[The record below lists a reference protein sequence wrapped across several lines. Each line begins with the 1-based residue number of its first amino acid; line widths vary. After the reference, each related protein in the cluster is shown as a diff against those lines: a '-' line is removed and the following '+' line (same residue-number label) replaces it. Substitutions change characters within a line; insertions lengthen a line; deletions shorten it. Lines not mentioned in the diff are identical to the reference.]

1 MLRQVLWEA
10 CCWWDF
16 PDGCLN
22 WHCLDWFKGYL
33 TCCQSTRWMVE
44 EWFEGF
50 LCLQRQL
57 NAITIDLIINKEGFT
72 MTELIQRVL
81 PAVQKPARYTGGEYN
96 EIKKDLSDVRVRV
109 AFCFPDTY
117 EIGMSNV
124 GMRILY
130 GVMNEMDGVW
140 CERVFAPWG
149 DMEAEMRKHN
159 LPLWALE
166 SQDPIRDFDMIAF
179 TIGYEMAY
187 SNVLNM
193 LNLAG
198 IPLHAKDRHDLK
210 GIVFA
215 GGVCTFNPEPLADFF
230 DFFSLGEGEESTVEI
245 VALYDRA
252 KAEGWTKDQFLGEVA
267 KIPGV
272 YVPSFYQHEYNPDG
286 TLSRIVPLIGA
297 PEKVTKRVEDLDHA
311 YWPTKMIVPSTEI
324 VHDRANLEVF
334 RGCIRGCR
342 FCQAGFS
349 CRPVRKKSPEV
360 LYRQAVETMEDSG
373 HNEITLSSLSTS
385 DYRGL
390 KELTDE
396 LIPYC
401 ESHKINLSVPSLRAD
416 NFSRELMEK
425 LQTVRK
431 SGLTFAPEAG
441 TQRLRDVINKN
452 LTEDEILNTCAQAF
466 EGGWNNVKLYFM
478 LGLPTET
485 DEDVLGIAE
494 LVYKVIQKWKENA
507 TNKKRGLR
515 VHVATAYF
523 VPKPHTPFQWE
534 KQITPEEYLRRCRL
548 LKGHFYSKAITYDYH
563 APDLSRLEAV
573 FARGDRRLGPVIEEA
588 VKNGAR
594 LDGWDEYFNYS
605 YWFDAMNACGIDAD
619 FYTTRGFGDDEILP
633 WDTVDVGVTKRFL
646 QLEKKRA
653 YEGRITPDCREGC
666 AGCGANCLLK
676 EVACDA

>member
-1 MLRQVLWEA
+1 
-10 CCWWDF
+10 
-16 PDGCLN
+16 
-22 WHCLDWFKGYL
+22 
-33 TCCQSTRWMVE
+33 
-44 EWFEGF
+44 
-50 LCLQRQL
+50 
-57 NAITIDLIINKEGFT
+57 
-72 MTELIQRVL
+72 MTELLQRIL
-81 PAVQKPARYTGGEYN
+81 PTVQKPARYTGGEFN
-96 EIKKDLSDVRVRV
+96 EIKKNIEDIRVRV

-117 EIGMSNV
+117 EIGMSNL

-140 CERVFAPWG
+140 CERVFTPWA
-149 DMEAEMRKHN
+149 DMEEAMVRHD

-166 SQDPIRDFDMIAF
+166 SQDPVRDFDMIAF
-179 TIGYEMAY
+179 TIGYEMSY
-187 SNVLNM
+187 TNILNM
-193 LNLAG
+193 LRLAKV
-198 IPLHAKDRHDLK
+198 PLKSKDRYGLHN
-210 GIVFA
+210 IVFA
-215 GGVCTFNPEPLADFF
+215 GGVCAYNPEPLADYI

-245 VALYDRA
+245 VSLYDRA
-252 KAEGWTKDQFLGEVA
+252 KAEGWTKTQFLLEVS

-272 YVPSFYQHEYNPDG
+272 YVPSFYEHRYNDDG
-286 TLSRIVPLIGA
+286 TLKEIFPQVDGVPV
-297 PEKVTKRVEDLDHA
+297 KFTKRIIEDLDNA

-349 CRPVRKKSPEV
+349 NRPVRRKSAGK
-360 LYRQAVETMEDSG
+360 LYEQAVETMEDSG
-373 HNEITLSSLSTS
+373 HNELTLSSLSTS
-385 DYRGL
+385 DFREL

-401 ESHKINLSVPSLRAD
+401 ETNRINLSVPSLRAD
-416 NFSRELMEK
+416 NFSRDLMER

-452 LTEDEILNTCAQAF
+452 LTEEEILTTCANAF
-466 EGGWNNVKLYFM
+466 SGGWNNVKLYFM

-485 DEDVLGIAE
+485 DEDVLGIAD
-494 LVYKVIQKWKENA
+494 LVYKVIRTWQANA

-515 VHVATAYF
+515 VHVATAFF

-534 KQITPEEYLRRCRL
+534 QQITPEEYLRRCKL
-548 LKGHFYSKAITYDYH
+548 LKSHFYSKSIEYNYH

-573 FARGDRRLGPVIEEA
+573 FARGDRRVGPVIENA
-588 VKNGAR
+588 MMRGAK
-594 LDGWDEYFNYS
+594 LDGWDEFFRYDL
-605 YWFDAMNACGIDAD
+605 WLDAFRDCGVDME
-619 FYTTRGFGDDEILP
+619 FYTTRGYGEDELLP
-633 WDTVDVGVTKRFL
+633 WDPMDVGVSKKFL
-646 QLEKKRA
+646 QRERKQA
-653 YEGRITPDCREGC
+653 YDAQITPDCRHGC

>member
-1 MLRQVLWEA
+1 M
-10 CCWWDF
+10 
-16 PDGCLN
+16 
-22 WHCLDWFKGYL
+22 
-33 TCCQSTRWMVE
+33 T
-44 EWFEGF
+44 
-50 LCLQRQL
+50 
-57 NAITIDLIINKEGFT
+57 DLKKRI
-72 MTELIQRVL
+72 L
-81 PAVQKPARYTGGEYN
+81 PTVQKPARYTGGEWG
-96 EIKKDLSDVRVRV
+96 ETKKDLQDVRVRV

-149 DMEAEMRKHN
+149 DMEEAMRRHN

-166 SQDPIRDFDMIAF
+166 SQSPVMDFDMIAF

-187 SNVLNM
+187 SNILNM
-193 LNLAG
+193 MKLAG
-198 IPLHAKDRHDLK
+198 LPLHSKDRHDLK
-210 GIVFA
+210 NIVFA
-215 GGVCTFNPEPLADFF
+215 GGVCAYNPEPLADFI
-230 DFFSLGEGEESTVEI
+230 DFFSLGEGEDITVEI
-245 VALYDRA
+245 VSLYDRA
-252 KAEGWTKDQFLGEVA
+252 KLEGWSKEAFLQEVS

-272 YVPSFYQHEYNPDG
+272 YVPGFYRHEYNADG
-286 TLSRIVPLIGA
+286 TLTAIVPLNGA
-297 PEKVTKRVEDLDHA
+297 PKKITKRIIEDLDNA
-311 YWPTKMIVPSTEI
+311 YFPTRMIVPSTEI

-342 FCQAGFS
+342 FCQAGYS

-360 LYRQAVETMEDSG
+360 LYRQAVEMLEDSG
-373 HNEITLSSLSTS
+373 NNEITISSLSTS

-390 KELTDE
+390 KELTDA

-401 ESHKINLSVPSLRAD
+401 EQQKVNLSVPSLRAD

-452 LTEDEILNTCAQAF
+452 LTEEEILNTCSQAF
-466 EGGWNNVKLYFM
+466 SGGWNNVKLYFM

-494 LVYKVIQKWKENA
+494 LVYKIIQTWKANA
-507 TNKKRGLR
+507 SNKKRGLR

-523 VPKPHTPFQWE
+523 VPKPHTAFQWE
-534 KQITPEEYLRRCRL
+534 QQITPQEYLRRCKL
-548 LKGHFYSKAITYDYH
+548 LKSHFYSKSIEYDYH
-563 APDLSRLEAV
+563 SPDLSRLEAV
-573 FARGDRRLGPVIEEA
+573 FARGDRRLGAVIENA
-588 VKNGAR
+588 VNRGAR

-605 YWFDAMNACGIDAD
+605 NWFDAFQECGIDPD
-619 FYTTRGFGDDEILP
+619 FYTTRGYGEEEILP
-633 WDTVDVGVTKRFL
+633 WDTIDVGITKKFL
-646 QLEKKRA
+646 KLERRRA
-653 YEGRITPDCREGC
+653 YAETVTPDCRHGC

-676 EVACDA
+676 EVECDA

>member
-1 MLRQVLWEA
+1 
-10 CCWWDF
+10 
-16 PDGCLN
+16 
-22 WHCLDWFKGYL
+22 
-33 TCCQSTRWMVE
+33 
-44 EWFEGF
+44 
-50 LCLQRQL
+50 
-57 NAITIDLIINKEGFT
+57 
-72 MTELIQRVL
+72 MTELKQRIL
-81 PAVQKPARYTGGEYN
+81 TAVQKPARYTGGEWG
-96 EIKKDLSDVRVRV
+96 EVKKNLSDVRVRV

-117 EIGMSNV
+117 EIGMSNL

-130 GVMNEMDGVW
+130 GVMNRMDGIW

-149 DMEAEMRKHN
+149 DMEAEMRKNH

-166 SQDPIRDFDMIAF
+166 SQNPVRDFDMIAF

-187 SNVLNM
+187 SNILNM
-193 LNLAG
+193 LDLAG
-198 IPLHAKDRHDLK
+198 VPLHAKDRVGLK
-210 GIVFA
+210 NIVFA
-215 GGVCTFNPEPLADFF
+215 GGVCAFNPEPLAEFI
-230 DFFSLGEGEESTVEI
+230 DFFSLGEGEDSTVEI
-245 VALYDRA
+245 VSLYDRA
-252 KAEGWTKDQFLGEVA
+252 KAENWDKDTFLKEVA

-272 YVPSFYQHEYNPDG
+272 YVPSFYRHESNEDG
-286 TLSRIVPLIGA
+286 TLKAIAALDGA
-297 PEKVTKRVEDLDHA
+297 PETVTNRIIEDLDSA
-311 YWPTKMIVPSTEI
+311 YFPTEMIVPSTEI
-324 VHDRANLEVF
+324 VHDRANLEAF

-360 LYRQAVETMEDSG
+360 LYRQAVQTLEHSG
-373 HNEITLSSLSTS
+373 NNEITVSSLSTS

-390 KELTDE
+390 KELTDQ

-401 ESHKINLSVPSLRAD
+401 AENKVNLSVPSLRAD

-452 LTEDEILNTCAQAF
+452 LTEEEILNTCAQAF
-466 EGGWNNVKLYFM
+466 SGGWNNVKLYFM

-494 LVYKVIQKWKENA
+494 LVYKVIQAWKENA
-507 TNKKRGLR
+507 VNKKRGLR

-534 KQITPEEYLRRCRL
+534 KQITPQEYLRRCRL
-548 LKGHFYSKAITYDYH
+548 LKSHFYSKSIVYDYH
-563 APDLSRLEAV
+563 SPDLSRLEAV
-573 FARGDRRLGPVIEEA
+573 FARGDRRLGPVIETA

-594 LDGWDEYFNYS
+594 LDGWDEYFNYARW
-605 YWFDAMNACGIDAD
+605 YDAFRQCGVDED
-619 FYTTRGFGDDEILP
+619 FYTTRGYGEEEILP
-633 WDTVDVGVTKRFL
+633 WDTIDVGVSKWFL
-646 QLEKKRA
+646 QRERHRA
-653 YEGRITPDCREGC
+653 YEGQTTPDCRHGC
-666 AGCGANCLLK
+666 AGCGANRLLQ

>member
-1 MLRQVLWEA
+1 MTDL
-10 CCWWDF
+10 
-16 PDGCLN
+16 
-22 WHCLDWFKGYL
+22 
-33 TCCQSTRWMVE
+33 
-44 EWFEGF
+44 
-50 LCLQRQL
+50 LQR
-57 NAITIDLIINKEGFT
+57 I
-72 MTELIQRVL
+72 L
-81 PAVQKPARYTGGEYN
+81 PTVQKPARYTGGEYN
-96 EIKKDLSDVRVRV
+96 EIKKDLSQVHVRV

-130 GVMNEMDGVW
+130 GVMNQMEGVW

-149 DMEAEMRKHN
+149 DMEAAMRENN

-166 SQDPIRDFDMIAF
+166 SQQPVKDFDMIAF

-187 SNVLNM
+187 SNILNM
-193 LNLAG
+193 LNLSG
-198 IPLHAKDRHDLK
+198 VPLRSKERHGLK
-210 GIVFA
+210 NIVFA
-215 GGVCTFNPEPLADFF
+215 GGVCAFNPEPLADFV
-230 DFFSLGEGEESTVEI
+230 DFFSLGEGEDITVEI
-245 VALYDRA
+245 VSLYDRA
-252 KAEGWTKDQFLGEVA
+252 KAEGWSKELFLKEVS

-272 YVPSFYQHEYNPDG
+272 YVPSFYRHEYNADG
-286 TLSRIVPLIGA
+286 TLSEIVPLNGA
-297 PEKVTKRVEDLDHA
+297 PVTVTKRIVENLDDA

-349 CRPVRKKSPEV
+349 CRPVRKKSPDV
-360 LYRQAVETMEDSG
+360 LYRQAVETLEDSG
-373 HNEITLSSLSTS
+373 NNEITLSSLSTS

-390 KELTDE
+390 KELTDQM
-396 LIPYC
+396 IPYC
-401 ESHKINLSVPSLRAD
+401 ADHKINLSVPSLRAD

-452 LTEDEILNTCAQAF
+452 LTEEEILTTCRNAF
-466 EGGWNNVKLYFM
+466 SGGWNNVKLYFM

-494 LVYKVIQKWKENA
+494 LVYKVILTWKEHA
-507 TNKKRGLR
+507 VNKKRGLR

-548 LKGHFYSKAITYDYH
+548 LKNHLYSKSIEYNYH
-563 APDLSRLEAV
+563 GPDLSRLEAV
-573 FARGDRRLGPVIEEA
+573 FARGDRRLGAVIEEA

-594 LDGWDEYFNYS
+594 LDGWDEYFNYAK
-605 YWFDAMNACGIDAD
+605 WFDAFKTCGIDQD
-619 FYTTRGFGDDEILP
+619 FYTVRGYGEDEILP
-633 WDTVDVGVTKRFL
+633 WDTIDVGVTKKFL
-646 QLEKKRA
+646 KLERKRA
-653 YEGRITPDCREGC
+653 YDEKVTPDCREGC

-676 EVACDA
+676 EVQCDA